1 MTTDAII
8 LTVDEGMV
16 DKMGYLMILLISKL
30 IYTWNDMIEKKTVLL
45 L

>member
-16 DKMGYLMILLISKL
+16 DKMGYLMVLHISKL